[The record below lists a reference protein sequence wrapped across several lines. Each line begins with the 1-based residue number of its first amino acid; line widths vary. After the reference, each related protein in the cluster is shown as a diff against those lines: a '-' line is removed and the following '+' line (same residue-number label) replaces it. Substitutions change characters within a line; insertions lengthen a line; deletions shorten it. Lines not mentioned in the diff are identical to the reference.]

1 MTTQVL
7 GNTEVSL
14 LDVLDRLLDKGVVVG
29 GDMTISVAE
38 VDLIF
43 ASLRLVVTSVDKIC
57 ENSNGSFP
65 GGELP
70 EPPGSDRECSRNE
83 PHENTELNIPSI
95 SNTICSSAEY
105 NKGNGAGNISSFHGL
120 PSTCGSIEPDTG
132 VKNIDP
138 DKASNGLAQLVLTV
152 TDLIRKLLE
161 REALR
166 RMERGTLTHR
176 QIEQVGEA
184 FLRMEKKMQDIKD
197 IFNLKDE
204 DLNLNLGPLGK
215 LI

>member
-57 ENSNGSFP
+57 ENNNGSLFER
-65 GGELP
+65 ELP
-70 EPPGSDRECSRNE
+70 EPPGSGGEYSRNE
-83 PHENTELNIPSI
+83 PRENTDPNIPPI
-95 SNTICSSAEY
+95 FDAFCLSAGH
-105 NKGNGAGNISSFHGL
+105 NKENGAGNISSFHGL
-120 PSTCGSIEPDTG
+120 PSTCGSIESDAG
-132 VKNIDP
+132 VKSIDP
-138 DKASNGLAQLVLTV
+138 DKAADGLAQLVLTV
-152 TDLIRKLLE
+152 TDLLRKLLE

-176 QIEQVGEA
+176 QMEQVGKA
-184 FLRMEKKMQDIKD
+184 FLRLEKKMQDIKN
-197 IFNLKDE
+197 IFNMRDE
-204 DLNLNLGPLGK
+204 DLKLNLGPLGK

>member
-1 MTTQVL
+1 MTTQLL
-7 GNTEVSL
+7 GNPEVSL
-14 LDVLDRLLDKGVVVG
+14 VDILDRLLDKGVVVG

-57 ENSNGSFP
+57 ENNAGSFF
-65 GGELP
+65 GGELL
-70 EPPGSDRECSRNE
+70 EPPGGGGECSRNE
-83 PHENTELNIPSI
+83 PHENTDA
-95 SNTICSSAEY
+95 NTPPVFDAIRSSPEH
-105 NKGNGAGNISSFHGL
+105 NKVNGAGSISSAQGL
-120 PSTCGSIEPDTG
+120 PSTCSAVEPDGGET
-132 VKNIDP
+132 NIDP
-138 DKASNGLAQLVLTV
+138 DKAANGLAQLVLTV
-152 TDLIRKLLE
+152 TDLLRKLLE

-176 QIEQVGEA
+176 QMEQVGKA
-184 FLRMEKKMQDIKD
+184 FLRLEKKMQDIKD

-215 LI
+215 IT